1 MLDLNK
7 HAISTALLNTQLTT
21 NEQQNNMSW
30 ADNENS
36 SKFPN
41 VVT

>member
-1 MLDLNK
+1 MNMRFQQYYIA
-7 HAISTALLNTQLTT
+7 HNSLTT
-21 NEQQNNMSW
+21 NEQQHNMSW
-30 ADNENS
+30 ADNEKS